1 MNPVTP
7 LIFSIF
13 FRFAIFSSLPTPPDY
28 PHVFRMEPLRIRTA
42 PEQLAEYLKQGI
54 RAGRWTDRMP
64 GEDWMMTH
72 LQVGRD
78 TVRVAWTLLE
88 KEGVLV
94 SEGQG
99 KRRRIVM
106 AADAL
111 PRRALRVR
119 ILSFEKQDRGEVDVS
134 SLLAGLLEAG
144 FQAEFSEKSLKDLG
158 MQVGR
163 VARYVKENPAD
174 AWIVCAAS
182 REVLE
187 WFAEQP
193 VPALALYG
201 SHQGVSLASAFVVM
215 VSGQTAAVQRLIDLG
230 HKQIVMVTREE
241 RRKPQLS
248 RPEQLFIQQLESAGI
263 TTGDYNLPDW
273 EESREGLE
281 RLLNELFR
289 YSPPTALYFQ
299 EVQLYIAARVYLS
312 DRGIVP
318 PKDVSLVVAD
328 PHPAFAWNN
337 PVPSHI
343 QWDYRPVVRRV
354 VRWARNVAEG
364 KEDTRKF
371 GTEAKFVEGGTIGAV
386 PGMVG
391 RR

>member
-1 MNPVTP
+1 
-7 LIFSIF
+7 
-13 FRFAIFSSLPTPPDY
+13 
-28 PHVFRMEPLRIRTA
+28 MEPLRIRTA
-42 PEQLAEYLKQGI
+42 PEQLAEYLKKGI

-106 AADAL
+106 GADAL
-111 PRRALRVR
+111 PLRALRVR
-119 ILSFEKQDRGEVDVS
+119 ILSFEKQDRGEVDIS

-144 FQAEFSEKSLKDLG
+144 FHAEFSEKSLKELG

-163 VARYVKENPAD
+163 VARYVKQNPAD

-201 SHQGVSLASAFVVM
+201 SHQGLPLASAFVVM
-215 VSGQTAAVQRLIDLG
+215 VSGQIEAVQRLIDLG
-230 HKQIVMVTREE
+230 HKRIVMVTREE

-248 RPEQLFIQQLESAGI
+248 RPEQLFIQHLESAGI

-281 RLLNELFR
+281 SLLNELFR
-289 YSPPTALYFQ
+289 FSPPTALYFQ
-299 EVQLYIAARVYLS
+299 EVQLYIAARLYLS

-318 PKDVSLVVAD
+318 PRDVSLVVAD
-328 PHPAFAWNN
+328 PYPGFSWNN

-354 VRWARNVAEG
+354 VRWARNLEEG
-364 KEDTRKF
+364 KEDGRKF
-371 GTEAKFVEGGTIGAV
+371 GTEAKFVEGGTIGPV
-386 PGMVG
+386 PGLVG
-391 RR
+391 RD